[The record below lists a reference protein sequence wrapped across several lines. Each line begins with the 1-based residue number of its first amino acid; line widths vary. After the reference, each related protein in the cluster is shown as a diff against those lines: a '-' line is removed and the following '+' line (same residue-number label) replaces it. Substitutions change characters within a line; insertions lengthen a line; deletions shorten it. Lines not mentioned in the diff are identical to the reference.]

1 MPQLE
6 GSLCPGR
13 LGPIRRFRTARDR
26 SATVPATARPSL
38 SSWGAAKSMRAI
50 PVGMRALFSLPS
62 SVETRALLSPPSPVE
77 SRALQQPSKLAGP
90 RLVGLAVCCTRL
102 APAEIRGLCVVYG
115 QLPKFPNSASLC
127 GPCSPLQAACSG
139 SCRVRA
145 RTPRVC
151 SGPLSLLGLGGCLAL
166 ACDCFSRPYLFTVL

>member
-26 SATVPATARPSL
+26 SAAVPATARPSL
-38 SSWGAAKSMRAI
+38 SPWEVVKSMRAI
-50 PVGMRALFSLPS
+50 SVEVRALLSPPS

-90 RLVGLAVCCTRL
+90 RLVGLRALQSAARGSLRRRYAGYVLYMDNFQSFLTRPRFAGLAVRCRLL
-102 APAEIRGLCVVYG
+102 APGPAE
-115 QLPKFPNSASLC
+115 
-127 GPCSPLQAACSG
+127 
-139 SCRVRA
+139 
-145 RTPRVC
+145 
-151 SGPLSLLGLGGCLAL
+151 
-166 ACDCFSRPYLFTVL
+166 

>member
-50 PVGMRALFSLPS
+50 
-62 SVETRALLSPPSPVE
+62 SVETRALPS
-77 SRALQQPSKLAGP
+77 RGLAGP
-90 RLVGLAVCCTRL
+90 RVVYDVVGLL
-102 APAEIRGLCVVYG
+102 
-115 QLPKFPNSASLC
+115 ASL
-127 GPCSPLQAACSG
+127 
-139 SCRVRA
+139 RK
-145 RTPRVC
+145 
-151 SGPLSLLGLGGCLAL
+151 LL
-166 ACDCFSRPYLFTVL
+166 